1 MKRTTETAGDLLR
14 QWRQHRRMS
23 QLALASE
30 ADISQRHLSFLES
43 GRSRPSRDMVMHLAG
58 HLNIPLRERNAILVA
73 AGHAPHYPQHDLGE
87 PGLAAATAIVRQIL
101 DGHMPHPALA
111 VNRYWE
117 LQAANQAILA
127 LLDGVAPHLLEA
139 PVNVLRLSLHPEGL
153 ASRILNLG
161 EWHTHILARLAH
173 EVEQSADPKLAALKE
188 ELAAMVPDQAAKAH
202 KPGPAPEGRIAVP
215 LYLQGPNG
223 TLSFLSTTTVFGT
236 AVDVTLSEIAI
247 EAFFPADAETARQ
260 MKVMTSGTAGGHS

>member
-1 MKRTTETAGDLLR
+1 MKRTMETAGDLLR

-58 HLNIPLRERNAILVA
+58 HLHIPLRERNAILVA

-87 PGLAAATAIVRQIL
+87 PELASATALVRKIL

-117 LQAANQAILA
+117 LQAANQAVFA

-139 PVNVLRLSLHPEGL
+139 PVNVLRLSLHPDGL

-173 EVEQSADPKLAALKE
+173 EVEQSADPKLAALRD
-188 ELAAMVPDQAAKAH
+188 ELVAMAPASAH
-202 KPGPAPEGRIAVP
+202 KSRNHASPSEGRIAVP
-215 LYLQGPNG
+215 LYLRGLEG

-260 MKVMTSGTAGGHS
+260 MTAMTNGTAGGDA